1 MAVVKVDLKEIS
13 REKNIPYSDVLW
25 DYVAQ
30 DFLWRIGAG
39 GLEEFLWLK
48 KPDYETGERL
58 SFYYIDGKSSRD
70 IGSPDEMLRNIITE
84 DAGINDRSDIVWSI
98 AETVDSADGTS
109 IGTNVGTSNSGNMY
123 PVEKWS
129 FVAKCDDIDV
139 PFSIKIERI
148 SEENAG
154 IPVGK
159 YIEAM
164 NRFHKNIHVNVY
176 SPESILGEQIFEIM
190 EKLELVSD
198 MKPFASAY
206 EILRDNSISGRHIVD
221 IFKQKAQ
228 EKPKIVTMRRLEQI
242 KGYRSYAYM
251 KKRWNR
257 YAKRTGIDTDW
268 EDALDLILGFLEP
281 VWTAF
286 CNNEI
291 FFDDWMPELGRFLG

>member
-1 MAVVKVDLKEIS
+1 MKVDLKQIS
-13 REKNIPYSDVLW
+13 MEKNIPYSNVLW
-25 DYVAQ
+25 EYVAE
-30 DFLWRIGAG
+30 DFLWRISAG
-39 GLEEFLWLK
+39 KLEEFLWLK
-48 KPDYETGERL
+48 KPDYVAGERL
-58 SFYYIDGKSSRD
+58 LLYYVAGNNSKDRE
-70 IGSPDEMLRNIITE
+70 PLDEILRNVIIE
-84 DAGINDRSDIVWSI
+84 DAGINDRSDIVWSLAGDI
-98 AETVDSADGTS
+98 DHTAGSVDANLS
-109 IGTNVGTSNSGNMY
+109 INNSGNLY

-139 PFSIKIERI
+139 PFSIKIEWI

-159 YIEAM
+159 DIEAM
-164 NRFHKNIHVNVY
+164 NLFHKNIHINAY

-206 EILRDNSISGRHIVD
+206 MILRDNSISGRHIID
-221 IFKQKAQ
+221 IFKLKAQ
-228 EKPKIVTMRRLEQI
+228 EKPKVVTMRRLEQI

-251 KKRWNR
+251 KKRWNQ
-257 YAKRTGIDTDW
+257 YAKRNGIDTGW
-268 EDALDLILGFLEP
+268 EAALNLILGFLEP

-286 CNNEI
+286 CSNEI

>member
-1 MAVVKVDLKEIS
+1 MAVVKVNLKQIS
-13 REKNIPYSDVLW
+13 MEKNIPYSDVLW
-25 DYVAQ
+25 EYVAE
-30 DFLWRIGAG
+30 DFLWRISAG
-39 GLEEFLWLK
+39 KLEEFLWLK
-48 KPDYETGERL
+48 KPDYVTGERL
-58 SFYYIDGKSSRD
+58 SLYYVVGRNSKEADTL
-70 IGSPDEMLRNIITE
+70 DEILRNIIIE
-84 DAGINDRSDIVWSI
+84 SNDINDRSDIVWSI
-98 AETVDSADGTS
+98 AGAVDCADGS
-109 IGTNVGTSNSGNMY
+109 SVGTNVSMGNSGNMY

-139 PFSIKIERI
+139 PFSIKIEWI

-159 YIEAM
+159 DIEAM
-164 NRFHKNIHVNVY
+164 NRFHKSIHINAY

-206 EILRDNSISGRHIVD
+206 MILRDNSISGRHIID
-221 IFKQKAQ
+221 IFKLKAQ
-228 EKPKIVTMRRLEQI
+228 EKPKVVTMRRLEQI

-251 KKRWNR
+251 KKRWNQ
-257 YAKRTGIDTDW
+257 YAKRTGIGTGW
-268 EDALDLILGFLEP
+268 EEALDLILGFLEP

-286 CNNEI
+286 CSNEI

>member
-13 REKNIPYSDVLW
+13 RVKNIPYSDVLW

-30 DFLWRIGAG
+30 DFLWRVSAG

-58 SFYYIDGKSSRD
+58 SLYYVAGNNSKDRE
-70 IGSPDEMLRNIITE
+70 PLDEILRNAIID
-84 DAGINDRSDIVWSI
+84 DATINDRSDTVWSL
-98 AETVDSADGTS
+98 AGAMEHTDGPF
-109 IGTNVGTSNSGNMY
+109 GANVSKNNSSNVY
-123 PVEKWS
+123 AVEKWS

-148 SEENAG
+148 PEENAG
-154 IPVGK
+154 IPAVK
-159 YIEAM
+159 DIEAM
-164 NRFHKNIHVNVY
+164 NRFHKNIHINVY

-198 MKPFASAY
+198 MKPYASAY
-206 EILRDNSISGRHIVD
+206 EILRSNSVSGRHIVD

-228 EKPKIVTMRRLEQI
+228 EKPKVMTMRRLEQI

-251 KKRWNR
+251 KRRWNQ
-257 YAKRTGIDTDW
+257 YAKRNGIVIGW

>member
-1 MAVVKVDLKEIS
+1 MAVVKVDLKQIS
-13 REKNIPYSDVLW
+13 VEKNIPYSDGLW
-25 DYVAQ
+25 EYVAE
-30 DFLWRIGAG
+30 DFLWRISAG
-39 GLEEFLWLK
+39 KLEEFLWLK
-48 KPDYETGERL
+48 KPDYVTGERL
-58 SFYYIDGKSSRD
+58 LLYYVAGNNSKDRD
-70 IGSPDEMLRNIITE
+70 PLDEILRNVIIE
-84 DAGINDRSDIVWSI
+84 DAGINDRSDIVWSLAGDI
-98 AETVDSADGTS
+98 DHLS
-109 IGTNVGTSNSGNMY
+109 INNSGNSY

-129 FVAKCDDIDV
+129 FLAKCDDIDV
-139 PFSIKIERI
+139 PFSIKIEWI

-159 YIEAM
+159 DIEAM
-164 NRFHKNIHVNVY
+164 NLFHKNIHINAY

-206 EILRDNSISGRHIVD
+206 MILRDNSISGRHIID
-221 IFKQKAQ
+221 IFKLKAQ
-228 EKPKIVTMRRLEQI
+228 EKPKVVTMRRLEQI

-251 KKRWNR
+251 KKRWNQ
-257 YAKRTGIDTDW
+257 YAKRNGIGTGW

-286 CNNEI
+286 CSNEI

>member
-1 MAVVKVDLKEIS
+1 MKVDLKQIS
-13 REKNIPYSDVLW
+13 MEKNIPYSDVLW
-25 DYVAQ
+25 EYVAE
-30 DFLWRIGAG
+30 DFLWRISAG
-39 GLEEFLWLK
+39 KLEEFLWLK
-48 KPDYETGERL
+48 KPDYVAGERL
-58 SFYYIDGKSSRD
+58 FLYYVAGNNSKDRE
-70 IGSPDEMLRNIITE
+70 PLDEILRNVMIK
-84 DAGINDRSDIVWSI
+84 DAGINDRSDIVWSLAGDI
-98 AETVDSADGTS
+98 DHTAGSAGANLS
-109 IGTNVGTSNSGNMY
+109 INNSGNLY

-139 PFSIKIERI
+139 PFSIKIEWI

-159 YIEAM
+159 DIEAM
-164 NRFHKNIHVNVY
+164 NLFHKNIHINAY

-206 EILRDNSISGRHIVD
+206 MILRDNSISGRHIID
-221 IFKQKAQ
+221 IFKLKAQ
-228 EKPKIVTMRRLEQI
+228 EKPKVVTMRRLEQI

-251 KKRWNR
+251 KKRWNQ
-257 YAKRTGIDTDW
+257 YAKRNGIGTGW

-286 CNNEI
+286 CSNEI

>member
-1 MAVVKVDLKEIS
+1 MAVVKVDLKQIS
-13 REKNIPYSDVLW
+13 MEKNIPYSDVLW
-25 DYVAQ
+25 EYVAE
-30 DFLWRIGAG
+30 DFLWRISAG
-39 GLEEFLWLK
+39 KLEEFLWLK
-48 KPDYETGERL
+48 KPDYVTGERL
-58 SFYYIDGKSSRD
+58 LLYYVAGNNSKDRE
-70 IGSPDEMLRNIITE
+70 PLDEILRNVIIE
-84 DAGINDRSDIVWSI
+84 DAGINDRSDIVWSLAGDI
-98 AETVDSADGTS
+98 DHTAGSV
-109 IGTNVGTSNSGNMY
+109 GTNLSINNSGNSY

-139 PFSIKIERI
+139 PFSIKIEWI

-159 YIEAM
+159 DIEAM
-164 NRFHKNIHVNVY
+164 NLFHKNIHINAY

-206 EILRDNSISGRHIVD
+206 MILRDNSISGRHIID
-221 IFKQKAQ
+221 IFKLKAQ
-228 EKPKIVTMRRLEQI
+228 EKPKVVTMRRLEQI

-251 KKRWNR
+251 KKRWNQ
-257 YAKRTGIDTDW
+257 YAKRNGIGTGW
-268 EDALDLILGFLEP
+268 EDVLDLILGFLEP

-286 CNNEI
+286 CSNEI